1 MEKRLY
7 KTILIIEDNP
17 GDQLLLH
24 ENLLSTNLLIA
35 DVTIVDTLTEG
46 INYLSRKNFSLIFLD
61 LFLPDSSG
69 LESFKELIKIK
80 PAIPVIIYS
89 GLSDTKIAL
98 NAITLGA
105 QDFLIKGDYTLS
117 LLEKTVR
124 YSIERKK
131 NLDALQISNTRFSL
145 ISKATHDMIW
155 DWDLITGEVYRNIE
169 GWQKIFKSKNGE
181 EDGTIEDWSSRVHP
195 EDRKKIEHILKEL
208 ISSDSEELFEVE
220 FRIIR
225 EDKTIGFIKDRGY
238 IIRDGKGK
246 ALRLMGASHDITER
260 KNAEEKVLLSEQ
272 RFKSLV
278 QNSSDLL
285 AILDVEG
292 NYTYVS
298 PSCKRIL
305 GYDPEFFL
313 GESGTICMHPDDV
326 QKPTPSKTVIGAEKF
341 VIVLPFRIKNA
352 LGEWRWIEGSMTNML
367 DDPAING
374 IVVNSRDVTE
384 KKIADDEIEK
394 LSLVA
399 KHTLSGIFILD
410 KDRIIQWVNDA
421 FTKITGFTLE
431 DAIGKK
437 PPDLLY
443 GKNPDARIFEEV
455 EMKMA
460 KGISFTG
467 DRIYHTKSGKPIWV
481 SLQLQPVYDG
491 RGEIKQH
498 FGVITDITEKILAET
513 ELKKLSMIA
522 KETINGVVISDK
534 DQNVV
539 WVNDAFTKMCGYELD
554 EVIGKN
560 PLQFLQGPETNVEVI
575 DWVKEQIEKK
585 ESFVFEILNYSKTG
599 KKFIVRVQLQ
609 PMFDKDGNIYQFF
622 ALQTDI
628 TIQKALEEKVELE
641 KIIKQKEITDAV
653 YSAQESERSEIGREL
668 HDNVNQLLGATRLY
682 IDMAKKDEE
691 NKDSL
696 LTSASD
702 FTLNAIEEIRKLSKT
717 LITPLIKEMGLA
729 DAIIDLT
736 EEIMLVHPIKILV
749 TASHFIEEGLDEKFK
764 LNIFRIVQEQ
774 INNALKHAEAKE
786 ININIEDNYGKL
798 LLSITDNGIGFDT
811 TKRKNGVGITNIKSR
826 SELYNG
832 IVQLASE
839 QGKGTSL
846 SITFNKADLLLMEHN
861 ESEV

>member
-1 MEKRLY
+1 M
-7 KTILIIEDNP
+7 
-17 GDQLLLH
+17 
-24 ENLLSTNLLIA
+24 
-35 DVTIVDTLTEG
+35 
-46 INYLSRKNFSLIFLD
+46 
-61 LFLPDSSG
+61 
-69 LESFKELIKIK
+69 
-80 PAIPVIIYS
+80 
-89 GLSDTKIAL
+89 SD
-98 NAITLGA
+98 
-105 QDFLIKGDYTLS
+105 
-117 LLEKTVR
+117 
-124 YSIERKK
+124 
-131 NLDALQISNTRFSL
+131 
-145 ISKATHDMIW
+145 
-155 DWDLITGEVYRNIE
+155 
-169 GWQKIFKSKNGE
+169 
-181 EDGTIEDWSSRVHP
+181 
-195 EDRKKIEHILKEL
+195 
-208 ISSDSEELFEVE
+208 
-220 FRIIR
+220 
-225 EDKTIGFIKDRGY
+225 
-238 IIRDGKGK
+238 
-246 ALRLMGASHDITER
+246 
-260 KNAEEKVLLSEQ
+260 Q

-443 GKNPDARIFEEV
+443 GKNPDARIFQEV

-467 DRIYHTKSGKPIWV
+467 DRIYHTKLGKPIWV

-691 NKDSL
+691 NKESL

-811 TKRKNGVGITNIKSR
+811 AKRKNGVGITNIKSR

-846 SITFNKADLLLMEHN
+846 SITFNKADLLLIDHN